1 MRLGRKYHR
10 ACLLNASGGG
20 AKSPERR
27 SDRFH
32 YKQIRISRKPLG
44 FVDGAEQ
51 DMMMKL
57 RFPTGGSDMMGMTLK
72 GHIRMDDEDPNG
84 PDIPEPQG
92 PEVKEPDDNRTLT
105 SPISELES
113 RLFDQRK
120 VLIFG
125 GINDKIARDVT
136 GRLLALAG
144 ASDKPIDVYV
154 NSPGGHV
161 ESGDTIHDMIRF
173 VDGIA
178 PVNVIG
184 TGWVAS
190 AGALIF
196 AAGHKDRRFCLPNT
210 RFLLHQP
217 MGGVRGP
224 ATDID
229 IEAREIVKMRERLNR
244 LFARETGQTY
254 EKICKDTDRNYWMS
268 AEEAISY
275 GLVTKIISS
284 LSELR

>member
-1 MRLGRKYHR
+1 MNGMSPTHR
-10 ACLLNASGGG
+10 
-20 AKSPERR
+20 
-27 SDRFH
+27 
-32 YKQIRISRKPLG
+32 
-44 FVDGAEQ
+44 
-51 DMMMKL
+51 
-57 RFPTGGSDMMGMTLK
+57 
-72 GHIRMDDEDPNG
+72 IRMDDEDPESPDG
-84 PDIPEPQG
+84 PDIPEPNG
-92 PEVKEPDDNRTLT
+92 PEPKEPGDNKTLS
-105 SPISELES
+105 SPINELES

-125 GINDKIARDVT
+125 AINDKVARDVT

-173 VDGIA
+173 VDGVA
-178 PVNVIG
+178 PIRIIG

-196 AAGHKDRRFCLPNT
+196 VAGVKERRFCLPNT

-224 ATDID
+224 AVDID
-229 IEAREIVKMRERLNR
+229 IEAREIIKMRERLNR
-244 LFARETGQTY
+244 LFSRETGQTY
-254 EKICKDTDRNYWMS
+254 EKVAKDTDRNYWMS
-268 AEEAISY
+268 AEEAIKY
-275 GLVTKIISS
+275 GMVSRIINSVTELV
-284 LSELR
+284 